1 MPSRRE
7 FIKKA
12 AYAAPMILTLDVALA
27 EASTGSGSTAGT
39 AGTTTTTTR
48 VAKRSLRRTM
58 QNGRYWFWDW
68 VN

>member
-27 EASTGSGSTAGT
+27 EANTGSGRTG
-39 AGTTTTTTR
+39 GTTGGSTKPWR
-48 VAKRSLRRTM
+48 RSARRSFR
-58 QNGRYWFWDW
+58 NGRYWFWDW
-68 VN
+68 FRN